1 MTCQSLVIQDDPA
14 SQQTGLPWQRTVC
27 LCSHRPC
34 YLGHSM
40 HLKNRR
46 LDNQIKSDPQIQDV
60 KITGYIFFWH
70 SLMIIVHTSTCCQST
85 FFHFLYNY
93 FLHALGVY
101 HSFLSCLGELPG
113 VNSSA
118 GSNCCTCN
126 CQSTLQA
133 ILQELKTMRKLMQFQ
148 AGTKKSALQMHP
160 LIVTVYLTSSV
171 VCIVLLSHTPSHP
184 AVLLCLFK
192 YSFSR
197 LFNNL

>member
-1 MTCQSLVIQDDPA
+1 
-14 SQQTGLPWQRTVC
+14 
-27 LCSHRPC
+27 
-34 YLGHSM
+34 
-40 HLKNRR
+40 
-46 LDNQIKSDPQIQDV
+46 
-60 KITGYIFFWH
+60 
-70 SLMIIVHTSTCCQST
+70 MIIVHTSTCCQST

-197 LFNNL
+197 LFNNLWFVSYFIFFLANQTNFVIAPNTAVRLMHMNSAHFIPWSPGTSQMPVN

>member
-1 MTCQSLVIQDDPA
+1 
-14 SQQTGLPWQRTVC
+14 
-27 LCSHRPC
+27 
-34 YLGHSM
+34 
-40 HLKNRR
+40 
-46 LDNQIKSDPQIQDV
+46 
-60 KITGYIFFWH
+60 
-70 SLMIIVHTSTCCQST
+70 MIIVHTSKCCQGR
-85 FFHFLYNY
+85 FFFFRFLYNY

-101 HSFLSCLGELPG
+101 NSFLSCLGELPW

-148 AGTKKSALQMHP
+148 AGTKKISPPNASFDCDCVSDIFSCVRCP
-160 LIVTVYLTSSV
+160 
-171 VCIVLLSHTPSHP
+171 LSHTPSHP

-197 LFNNL
+197 LFNNLWFLSYFIFLANQTNFVIAPNTAVRLMHMNSAHFIPWSPGTSQMPVN